1 MNAQNNKTL
10 SIKTLTSLA
19 GVAIASFCLSLPVSA
34 QIPQNDDSTNN
45 GGFTEGP
52 QWDNRGSVSEQQ
64 LRNDGTINRQQMD
77 ERDTS
82 GTQRL
87 DNRGTPGTQQ
97 LDNRGTT
104 GGQQFDTDAVNTE
117 DTGEGGVRGLW

>member
-1 MNAQNNKTL
+1 MNAQNNKKR

-34 QIPQNDDSTNN
+34 QTPQNDSSTNN

-64 LRNDGTINRQQMD
+64 LRNDGTINRQRMD
-77 ERDTS
+77 ERDTPS
-82 GTQRL
+82 TQQL
-87 DNRGTPGTQQ
+87 DNRNTPGTQQFNNRNTPGTQQ
-97 LDNRGTT
+97 L
-104 GGQQFDTDAVNTE
+104 DTDAVNTE